1 MYRRVRDLREDYDY
15 TQEYLA
21 KYLSCSQSAYS
32 KIESGQRQ
40 ISIDYLI
47 KLSSE
52 KLLTAYKEVKE
63 KHDQIQEFEVVLAE
77 YHIDKV
83 VKEGLFIKMNYGVKK
98 DGLELFKSSVYCLRT
113 LSNC

>member
-47 KLSSE
+47 KLSNLYQVSTDY
-52 KLLTAYKEVKE
+52 LL
-63 KHDQIQEFEVVLAE
+63 
-77 YHIDKV
+77 
-83 VKEGLFIKMNYGVKK
+83 GLTDYPYRLNHKK
-98 DGLELFKSSVYCLRT
+98 
-113 LSNC
+113 